1 MIVIGGSLGA
11 MQSVQTVLR
20 GLATDF
26 ALPIVIALHRP
37 ADDADMLTPL
47 LQRGCA
53 LSVTEVLDKEPI
65 QAGRVYIAPADY
77 HVLLETDCLS
87 LSVDERV
94 NHARPSIDVLFES
107 AALAYGPR
115 VTAVVL
121 SGAGTDGARGASA
134 IERAGGVVLIES
146 PETAFRPDM
155 PAAALAAT
163 TAARSLPVERI
174 AATLNGASHASR
186 STSEHPA
193 GRR

>member
-1 MIVIGGSLGA
+1 MIVVGGSLGG
-11 MQSVQTVLR
+11 MQSVQAILR
-20 GLATDF
+20 GMPADF
-26 ALPIVIALHRP
+26 MLPIVIALHRP
-37 ADDADMLTPL
+37 ADDEDMLTPL
-47 LQRGCA
+47 LQRSCV

-65 QAGRVYIAPADY
+65 QAGRVYVAPPDY
-77 HVLLETDCLS
+77 HVLVETDCLS

-107 AALAYGPR
+107 AAVAYGCR
-115 VTAVVL
+115 ATAVVL
-121 SGAGTDGARGASA
+121 SGAGVDGARGASA

-163 TAARSLPVERI
+163 TAATSLPVERI

-186 STSEHPA
+186 STSQHPA
-193 GRR
+193 GR

>member
-1 MIVIGGSLGA
+1 MIVVGGSLGG
-11 MQSVQTVLR
+11 MQSVQTLLR
-20 GLATDF
+20 GLPAEF
-26 ALPIVIALHRP
+26 VLPIVIALHRP
-37 ADDADMLTPL
+37 ADDEDMLTPL

-65 QAGRVYIAPADY
+65 QAGHVYVAPPDY
-77 HVLLETDCLS
+77 HVLVEPDCLS

-94 NHARPSIDVLFES
+94 NHARPSVDVLFES
-107 AALAYGPR
+107 AALAYGR
-115 VTAVVL
+115 RATAVVL
-121 SGAGTDGARGASA
+121 SGAGADGARGAAA
-134 IERAGGVVLIES
+134 IEHAGGVVLVES

-163 TAARSLPVERI
+163 TAATSLPVERI
-174 AATLNGASHASR
+174 AATLNGASNASR